1 VVVSHRALALELVV
15 AEVLR
20 REQLELHQV
29 RPLKLL
35 SVRQV
40 EELFQQTQEDALTHQ
55 ERMAVAVKAALVI
68 SFAQE

>member
-1 VVVSHRALALELVV
+1 
-15 AEVLR
+15 
-20 REQLELHQV
+20 
-29 RPLKLL
+29 LKLL

-55 ERMAVAVKAALVI
+55 ERMAVAVKVVLAI